1 MDPWAWAS
9 FQVLRGLGWQL
20 RVGGNAH
27 SSSLLHSICSP
38 PKGQD
43 GKGVHLRQRNEPAGG
58 TAEQVL
64 GGLAGRL
71 GNRQLG
77 LGLAPQY
84 LSQ

>member
-1 MDPWAWAS
+1 MDPWGWAS
-9 FQVLRGLGWQL
+9 FQVLQGLRWQL

-27 SSSLLHSICSP
+27 ISSLLHSICSHP
-38 PKGQD
+38 EGQD

-58 TAEQVL
+58 TVEQVL

-71 GNRQLG
+71 GNRQLS

-84 LSQ
+84 PS